1 MTLAAKGRVRLSN
14 GSLAAAVLNLVLLLP
29 TAATPIS
36 LNITEEEV
44 DTAVPSTYES
54 WSLYD
59 INTDGIFDQADI
71 DEIVDR
77 GAQNI
82 MFDLNK
88 DGKKDMDDALAL
100 FLMLSVMDRS
110 CDGKVDDADFE
121 SIETVSLPDVP
132 DIQTVRRF
140 VGEEVS
146 RARIHLPFD
155 IEDQAFRS
163 IPQGEILT
171 LAERAYVYQVAGLSG
186 LAQQN
191 LDAATWGFGR
201 SFQTDER
208 SAHALGS
215 LAFCMSVNDRDDEAL
230 LMLVFA
236 RNLFRESAPTAT
248 SLGWVFARHGQ
259 NEEALEYFREAVFYT
274 PEIAQY
280 HMNLGILLMR
290 MGKDREAFEEFR
302 EAVERDP
309 GDAKKFLFFYTTKP
323 PDEPPVKKPFDPEEF
338 KKERNI
344 EINQMEEL
352 GYSGDDL
359 PLPWDQMS
367 PCDQA
372 RTIPEILERRQ
383 AKQMDEIAL
392 AYSNEAAKRI
402 DNIIRG
408 YLPKWGNFSEDWNR
422 YIEGLPI
429 VYGQSAII
437 IKATGKRAGNENAS
451 LIREMGAEL
460 LGYSSFFME
469 SALKQASAD
478 ANEAVKRFDDL
489 PITAQSLAKLKAESY
504 KDALENAI
512 RNCYKAPV
520 DQAYRWMSATS
531 SSYGLPNPTVEALE
545 VQEFGQLF
553 LVIPSGCFTI
563 ESYCPDGEGADARKP
578 DMPYDPTISI
588 DLWIISFE
596 WNPATDE
603 FEINVGQGIM
613 VGMTWKPETGF
624 GVQLGLGVHGSI
636 GAAGGE
642 MAIYARLD
650 EGKFTLET
658 ELGGNI
664 GFNLGKRGSTGA
676 GFETC
681 VIHLTHQ
688 LY

>member
-1 MTLAAKGRVRLSN
+1 MIPATIGSVRLIN
-14 GSLAAAVLNLVLLLP
+14 GSLAAAALNLVLFFP
-29 TAATPIS
+29 TAAAPFS
-36 LNITEEEV
+36 FNITEEDV
-44 DTAVPSTYES
+44 VTAVPSTYES
-54 WSLYD
+54 WRLYD
-59 INTDGIFDQADI
+59 INTDDRFDQADI

-77 GAQNI
+77 GAQNL

-100 FLMLSVMDRS
+100 FLKLSVMDRS

-121 SIETVSLPDVP
+121 PVEPVSLPDVP
-132 DIQTVRRF
+132 DIQTVRRL
-140 VGEEVS
+140 VIEEVS

-155 IEDQAFRS
+155 IEDQAFRT
-163 IPQGEILT
+163 IPSGEILT
-171 LAERAYVYQVAGLSG
+171 LAERAYVYQIAGLSG

-191 LDAATWGFGR
+191 LDASTWGFGR

-215 LAFCMSVNDRDDEAL
+215 LAFCMSVNGRDAEAL
-230 LMLVFA
+230 LMLVYA

-248 SLGWVFARHGQ
+248 SMGWVFARHGQ

-280 HMNLGILLMR
+280 HMNLGIMLMR
-290 MGKDREAFEEFR
+290 MGKNREAFEEFR

-323 PDEPPVKKPFDPEEF
+323 PDEPPAKKPFDPEEF
-338 KKERNI
+338 TKERDM
-344 EINQMEEL
+344 EISQMEEL
-352 GYSGDDL
+352 GYSGDEL
-359 PLPWDQMS
+359 PLPWGQMS

-372 RTIPEILERRQ
+372 RTIPEILDRKFAR
-383 AKQMDEIAL
+383 QMDEIAQ
-392 AYSNEAAKRI
+392 AYANDAAKRI

-408 YLPKWGNFSEDWNR
+408 YLPKWVSFSEDWNR

-437 IKATGKRAGNENAS
+437 IKAAEKRAGNENAS

-478 ANEAVKRFDDL
+478 ANEAVKRFSDL
-489 PITAQSLAKLKAESY
+489 PITAQSLAELKAKSY
-504 KDALENAI
+504 EDALEDAI

-520 DQAYRWMSATS
+520 DQAFRWMSATS
-531 SSYGLPNPTVEALE
+531 SPYVLPNPTIEALE
-545 VQEFGQLF
+545 VQEFGLLF

-563 ESYCPDGEGADARKP
+563 EGYCPDGEGTDTRKP
-578 DMPYDPTISI
+578 EMPYDPTISV

-596 WNPATDE
+596 WNPSTDE

-624 GVQLGLGVHGSI
+624 GVQIGLGVHGSI

-658 ELGGNI
+658 ELGGSI